1 MRVLFIIA
9 GILFYGAI
17 LTAIGIFAYHKIK
30 PLPPEK
36 KKKIYIWSG
45 VALAVIVITVAVILI
60 VSYFQNRILPTEEY
74 LLGEWTAS
82 NENGEA
88 TIIFEKDNGEYTAEW
103 SVYDYSNKEWS
114 KSTFTIKEIDNYVM
128 TILMGDGTIE
138 FVPFAVSKDTLFFAD
153 TEYKNESKNVPIPK
167 EKFAYIVDDVI
178 HPVTMGCYMGMSVD
192 EVRKVIPYKLEEFTE
207 HSYNCY
213 LPDDEYGDTYL
224 RFDFDDEYGLTTI
237 GYCID
242 EDLYKDEE
250 SICNYV
256 SERYG
261 ECEIKHW
268 DTNENIYSHCWQTGN
283 LDVNLT
289 LFTDTENLWLEYEI
303 NRDWEMEYRKNNR
316 D

>member
-1 MRVLFIIA
+1 MQVLFIIA
-9 GILFYGAI
+9 GILFYGSI

-45 VALAVIVITVAVILI
+45 VVLAVIVIAVAIIGV
-60 VSYFQNRILPTEEY
+60 VSYLQNRILPTEEY

-88 TIIFEKDNGEYTAEW
+88 TIVFEKDNGEYTAEW
-103 SVYDYSNKEWS
+103 SIYDYSNKEWS

-128 TILMGDGTIE
+128 TILMDDGTIE

-153 TEYKNESKNVPIPK
+153 TEYKSENKNVPIPK

-192 EVRKVIPYKLEEFTE
+192 EADKALPYKLEERYSN
-207 HSYNCY
+207 SYYCE
-213 LPDDEYGDTYL
+213 LPEEKYGEVSLQL
-224 RFDFDDEYGLTTI
+224 RFDDEYGLDEI
-237 GYCID
+237 KYWID
-242 EDLYKDEE
+242 DKYYEDRYTLIEYLSDLYGEYEE
-250 SICNYV
+250 KQWSNMEKY
-256 SERYG
+256 
-261 ECEIKHW
+261 
-268 DTNENIYSHCWQTGN
+268 YSYIWTSGN
-283 LDVNLT
+283 LEIRLT
-289 LFTDTENLWLEYEI
+289 EDTEEKSIFIDYSIDTDWLLEYK
-303 NRDWEMEYRKNNR
+303 RNNK